1 MRSKLFLGLAG
12 VALLAVIGA
21 AWAASGTTPAADQPE
36 AGAVAAVITPAE
48 RPPEPPCC
56 CSAKSAP
63 VIADCCCKV
72 VDGKWVCQITG
83 AVSDECCCI
92 PLTDSK

>member
-1 MRSKLFLGLAG
+1 VSF
-12 VALLAVIGA
+12 
-21 AWAASGTTPAADQPE
+21 
-36 AGAVAAVITPAE
+36 ITPAE
-48 RPPEPPCC
+48 RPSEPPCC

-63 VIADCCCKV
+63 VSAGPLYCPLTDTVNADCCCKV

-83 AVSDECCCI
+83 AVSAECCCI